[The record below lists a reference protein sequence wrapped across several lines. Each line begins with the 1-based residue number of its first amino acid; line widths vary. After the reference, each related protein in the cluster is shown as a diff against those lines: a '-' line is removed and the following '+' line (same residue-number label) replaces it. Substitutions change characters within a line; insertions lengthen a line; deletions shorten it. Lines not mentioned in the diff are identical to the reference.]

1 MVDGAAEDSATIN
14 HQLFGRGSPMRLIRP
29 FRPIRLIDGAAETP
43 QLSTINSPTINFS
56 VRFRVDV
63 NVAADKNVRTP
74 INS

>member
-14 HQLFGRGSPMRLIRP
+14 HQLFGRGSPMRLIRL
-29 FRPIRLIDGAAETP
+29 IRLIDGAAETP

-63 NVAADKNVRTP
+63 NVAANNNVRTP